1 MATDIQEKFE
11 NGFCYKH
18 QQQTFILH
26 QHSKGH
32 IKPTKDLEEVILWQH
47 PNDYNAAEVEAKW
60 LLDNADLDKNG
71 YLNETEILITYDLF
85 VDSSVTEWGASLLK
99 HDEL

>member
-1 MATDIQEKFE
+1 MKKKLSEAMFRRKKT
-11 NGFCYKH
+11 
-18 QQQTFILH
+18 
-26 QHSKGH
+26 S
-32 IKPTKDLEEVILWQH
+32 KDLEEVIQWQH
-47 PNDYNAAEVEAKW
+47 PSDYNAAEVEAKW

>member
-1 MATDIQEKFE
+1 MFRRKKT
-11 NGFCYKH
+11 
-18 QQQTFILH
+18 
-26 QHSKGH
+26 S
-32 IKPTKDLEEVILWQH
+32 KDLEEVIQWQH
-47 PNDYNAAEVEAKW
+47 PSDYNAAEVEAKW